1 MKKFVAMLLGLVF
14 LLTMPVNAEKVKFKD
29 KNYVFGKYTKIQ
41 LMGIAPVQID
51 RTDFQVDSSAE
62 SKVKMNLL
70 SAFNKKN
77 VTIEDKN
84 ELNPTAPKLGFDVK
98 IYVFG
103 NDKIWHDAWVE
114 TVYATKTIWI
124 DEEHNGRKSSKSI
137 SIPVTEYVNH
147 PAGYY
152 YTARVDLEFNVKD
165 LRTDKLVYSIRDTR
179 SRGGESDT
187 SGMLKRIC
195 GDFVDD
201 ITN

>member
-1 MKKFVAMLLGLVF
+1 MKKFLALLLGFIF
-14 LLTMPVNAEKVKFKD
+14 LLALPVSAEKVKFKD
-29 KNYVFGKYTKIQ
+29 KKYEFGKYTKIQ
-41 LMGIAPVQID
+41 LMGIADVQID
-51 RTDFQVDSSAE
+51 KTDFEFDPGAV
-62 SKVKMNLL
+62 SKVRMNLL

-77 VTIEDKN
+77 VSIEEKVP
-84 ELNPTAPKLGFDVK
+84 EGAITPKLGFDVK

-114 TVYATKTIWI
+114 TVNTTKTIYV
-124 DEEHNGRKSSKSI
+124 DEDRNGRKYSKSV

-187 SGMLKRIC
+187 SGMLGRIC

-201 ITN
+201 ITH